1 MQKIFLS
8 NLILVIGL
16 NVLVKPLYLFGID
29 RGFQNAVG
37 AADYGLYFAL
47 FNFVYLFQI
56 FNDFGIQNFNHS
68 VFSKYQGLIP
78 KYLPKI
84 LGTKVLLA
92 TVFALLCL
100 LGTLLT
106 GFGEYLWP
114 LLLLIM
120 VNQILASLLL
130 YLRTTLSALGHY
142 RLDSIL
148 SVSDK
153 LLMIAMVGYRLWF
166 KDGNNL
172 TVTDFISYQ
181 MLSFLLSTAVA
192 LLFLYRY
199 CRMRLSV
206 IIDWTF
212 SLVLFRKSVPYA
224 LVLFLMTMYTRMDG
238 VMLERLLPDGP
249 EQAGIYGASYRIL
262 DAFGAV
268 GLIFA
273 GLLLPMFARLI
284 RNQGRVDELIRVARD
299 VLLTFSITMIAI
311 SITFHQPIIFA
322 LYDEATVYWAS
333 VYQVLFVSFLGVA
346 AGYIYGTL
354 LTSNESIGEMNR
366 IFLGGVVLNLGLNL
380 VFIAK
385 WQAWGAALATLI
397 TQWLTSFALIVLAYR
412 RLGLQKDI
420 GGWGKLTGF
429 SIAIFMITGWI
440 HSLNLPLVTS
450 ISMVC
455 GHALVI
461 AWILGLMHLQTWIAM
476 TRSSPDR

>member
-1 MQKIFLS
+1 MKKIFLS

-16 NVLVKPLYLFGID
+16 NVLVKPLYVFGID
-29 RGFQNAVG
+29 RGFQNTVG

-47 FNFVYLFQI
+47 FNFIYLFQI

-84 LGTKVLLA
+84 LGTKALLA
-92 TVFALLCL
+92 AVFTLLCL
-100 LGTLLT
+100 LSTLLT

-114 LLLLIM
+114 LLLLII

-153 LLMIAMVGYRLWF
+153 LLMIALVGYRLWF
-166 KDGNNL
+166 KDGNGL
-172 TVTDFISYQ
+172 TVIEFISYQ
-181 MLSFLLSTAVA
+181 MLSFLLSAA
-192 LLFLYRY
+192 IASLLLYRFG
-199 CRMRLSV
+199 RMRLS
-206 IIDWTF
+206 ITFDWIF
-212 SLVLFRKSVPYA
+212 SLALFRKSVPYA

-238 VMLERLLPDGP
+238 VMLERMLPDGP
-249 EQAGIYGASYRIL
+249 VQAGIYGASYRIL

-284 RNQGRVDELIRVARD
+284 RQQGGVDDLVGVARD

-311 SITFHQPIIFA
+311 SITFHQSIIFA

-333 VYQVLFVSFLGVA
+333 VYQVLFVSYLGVA

-354 LTSNESIGEMNR
+354 LTANESIVEMNR
-366 IFLGGVVLNLGLNL
+366 IFLGGVVLNLVLNL

-412 RLGLQKDI
+412 RFGLHKDI
-420 GGWGKLTGF
+420 GGWGRLSGF
-429 SIAIFMITGWI
+429 GLVIFIITGWV

-450 ISMVC
+450 ISLVC
-455 GHALVI
+455 VLALFI
-461 AWILGLMHLQTWIAM
+461 AWILGLIHLQTWIGM